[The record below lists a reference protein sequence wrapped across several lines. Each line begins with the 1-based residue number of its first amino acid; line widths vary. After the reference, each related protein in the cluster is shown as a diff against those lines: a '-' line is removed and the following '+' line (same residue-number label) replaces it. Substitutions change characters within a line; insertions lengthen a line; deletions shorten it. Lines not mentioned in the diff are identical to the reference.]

1 MAFLSNGSA
10 AWPPAPDG
18 HIGSEPDIG
27 RSLCNFRRRE
37 AGKGQVAR
45 FAADGKLVTPGTHPV
60 HVGRQPIFDSSGA
73 VVAFELLFRGSFD
86 AVEAGR
92 QDTFAT
98 SQVIINAFTEF
109 GMAEVAGD
117 RLCFLNLTT
126 EFLTGELSLPFG
138 PERVVLEVLETV
150 VIDDEVLA
158 GITALVEAGYRIAL
172 DDFVW
177 GSGHERL
184 LDLASYVKLDL
195 LDGDLTELDT
205 IVAEIRRRPGIQI
218 VAERLET
225 PAHVALADHYGFELR
240 QGYVLSRPQVLTV
253 PSLSPSRLRRMEL
266 IAALSEADADLERV
280 LSIIATD
287 PALTLRVL
295 RVSNSAAVGSPL
307 RVSSIRQA
315 VVLVGLAQIRQ
326 WALLM
331 VLDDVAEAT
340 GDQLVTALTRA
351 RLCEIVARSAGVA
364 PDAAFLAGLIS
375 GVAELLGQ
383 DPAVAA
389 QQIPLAADVSAAL
402 IDGSGPL
409 GGVLRTVADYEAG
422 DPGPDD
428 LAPRFL
434 DAMRWSARAVQATR

>member
-1 MAFLSNGSA
+1 VPIWGVVKLSVPRAS
-10 AWPPAPDG
+10 
-18 HIGSEPDIG
+18 
-27 RSLCNFRRRE
+27 
-37 AGKGQVAR
+37 
-45 FAADGKLVTPGTHPV
+45 PGTHPV
-60 HVGRQPIFDSSGA
+60 HVGRQPIFDRSGA

-86 AVEAGR
+86 AVESGR

-98 SQVIINAFTEF
+98 NQVLINAFTEF

-117 RLCFLNLTT
+117 KLCFLNLTT
-126 EFLTGELSLPFG
+126 EFLTGELALPFG

-195 LDGDLTELDT
+195 LEGDLSRLDE

-253 PSLSPSRLRRMEL
+253 PTLSPSRLRRLEL
-266 IAALSEADADLERV
+266 LAALTKSDADLETV

-287 PALTLRVL
+287 PALSLRVL
-295 RVSNSAAVGSPL
+295 RVSNSAATGSPL
-307 RVSSIRQA
+307 RISSVRQA

-326 WALLM
+326 WAMLM
-331 VLDDVAEAT
+331 VLGEVAET
-340 GDQLVTALTRA
+340 TEEQLISALTRA
-351 RLCEIVARSAGVA
+351 RLCEIVAESVGAA
-364 PDAAFLAGLIS
+364 PDAAFLTGMIA
-375 GVAELLGQ
+375 GVADLLGQ
-383 DPAVAA
+383 PPAVTA
-389 QQIPLAADVSAAL
+389 QQIPLTAEVAAAL
-402 IDGSGPL
+402 IDGTGPL
-409 GGVLRTVADYEAG
+409 GEVLRIVAAYESG
-422 DPGPDD
+422 DPGPLD
-428 LAPRFL
+428 LAPTYL
-434 DAMRWSARAVQATR
+434 DAMHWSAQAVQATR